1 MFVLRFVV
9 LAFLAAYSIGMGS
22 IPSDELNAFGH
33 LVVFSGLVTVPLL
46 YMLPTIEAKLRGHT
60 NIASIALVNFFL
72 GWTLLG
78 WVVAL
83 VWAFKLPETN
93 SASAPPQPASDPV
106 TQPDVNTQTKTCP
119 FCAEDVK
126 FEAIKCKHCGSELA
140 AS

>member
-9 LAFLAAYSIGMGS
+9 LAFLAAYSVGMGS
-22 IPSDELNAFGH
+22 IPSHELNAFGR

-60 NIASIALVNFFL
+60 NIASIALVNLFL

-83 VWAFKLPETN
+83 VWAFKRPETIP
-93 SASAPPQPASDPV
+93 ASTPPQPVGDTVARPEV
-106 TQPDVNTQTKTCP
+106 KVQTKTCP

>member
-1 MFVLRFVV
+1 MFVLRLLV
-9 LAFLAAYSIGMGS
+9 LAFLAAYSVGMGS
-22 IPSDELNAFGH
+22 IPSDELNAFGQFI
-33 LVVFSGLVTVPLL
+33 VFSGLVTVPLL

-72 GWTLLG
+72 GWTMLG
-78 WVVAL
+78 WVAAL
-83 VWAFKLPETN
+83 VWAFKRAEVP
-93 SASAPPQPASDPV
+93 SASAALQLASASV
-106 TQPDVNTQTKTCP
+106 VQPDVKGQPKICP